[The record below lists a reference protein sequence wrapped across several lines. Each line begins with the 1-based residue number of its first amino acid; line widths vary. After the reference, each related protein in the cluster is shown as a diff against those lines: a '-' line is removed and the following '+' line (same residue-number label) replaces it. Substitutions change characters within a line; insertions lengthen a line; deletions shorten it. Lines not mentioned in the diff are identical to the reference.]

1 VNHTVSIIIVMLSF
15 SLFLFVHL
23 VNTSTYAQQSAASII
38 TPLSKYQQVP
48 PGKNVVVSG
57 IITADNAAASHCQL
71 STNESGVKPYQA
83 TTDTGPD
90 RAVDYSNWKFVL
102 ASTIKQGSDNRVA
115 TKDTCSSNGFV
126 VRDTPSKQQQQN
138 TVKTNNATTTKK
150 NNADSQPVTSVT
162 NGDNKAIKNNST
174 GTSASASRILDLIY
188 LDNSKL
194 PGYAGDTKST
204 ARGVPFILPF
214 P

>member
-1 VNHTVSIIIVMLSF
+1 MLSF

-38 TPLSKYQQVP
+38 TPLSKDQQVP
-48 PGKNVVVSG
+48 PSKNVVVSG
-57 IITADNAAASHCQL
+57 IINADNAASHCQL
-71 STNESGVKPYQA
+71 STNESGVKPYQS

-102 ASTIKQGSDNRVA
+102 ASTIKQGSDNKVA
-115 TKDTCSSNGFV
+115 AKDTCSSNGVV
-126 VRDTPSKQQQQN
+126 VRDIPSKQQQQN

-162 NGDNKAIKNNST
+162 NGDNKDIKNNST
-174 GTSASASRILDLIY
+174 GTSASAPRILDLIY
-188 LDNSKL
+188 LDSSKL

>member
-1 VNHTVSIIIVMLSF
+1 MLSF

-23 VNTSTYAQQSAASII
+23 VNTSTYAQQSAASTI

-57 IITADNAAASHCQL
+57 IITAANAAASHCQP

-102 ASTIKQGSDNRVA
+102 ASTIKQGSDNKVA
-115 TKDTCSSNGFV
+115 AKDTCSNNGVV

-138 TVKTNNATTTKK
+138 AVKTNNATTTKK
-150 NNADSQPVTSVT
+150 NNADPQPVTSVT
-162 NGDNKAIKNNST
+162 PGYNKAIKNNST

-188 LDNSKL
+188 LDSSKL

>member
-1 VNHTVSIIIVMLSF
+1 
-15 SLFLFVHL
+15 
-23 VNTSTYAQQSAASII
+23 
-38 TPLSKYQQVP
+38 
-48 PGKNVVVSG
+48 
-57 IITADNAAASHCQL
+57 
-71 STNESGVKPYQA
+71 
-83 TTDTGPD
+83 
-90 RAVDYSNWKFVL
+90 
-102 ASTIKQGSDNRVA
+102 
-115 TKDTCSSNGFV
+115 
-126 VRDTPSKQQQQN
+126 
-138 TVKTNNATTTKK
+138 
-150 NNADSQPVTSVT
+150 VTSVT